1 MLPDFLISAEQ
12 MSVKLMGCNYTSQ
25 VTRPNYLF
33 LKMFIGFCLFFCNCM
48 FFSFAQFLLEFF
60 FAL

>member
-25 VTRPNYLF
+25 VT
-33 LKMFIGFCLFFCNCM
+33 
-48 FFSFAQFLLEFF
+48 SEA
-60 FAL
+60 